1 MTRRST
7 ATSLVRIVENAGLNI
22 ARSKVSPHGL
32 QPFPSGFRDFLWH
45 VEFQEHHHITSPTAP
60 LSRKTALSQFNG
72 LARVGIGWHLDH
84 QRFPVKMFQL
94 HRRPQ
99 DQIGITKRER
109 HDEVRTRAFE
119 PLMLFNVE
127 FNE

>member
-72 LARVGIGWHLDH
+72 LAEL
-84 QRFPVKMFQL
+84 
-94 HRRPQ
+94 
-99 DQIGITKRER
+99 E
-109 HDEVRTRAFE
+109 
-119 PLMLFNVE
+119 
-127 FNE
+127 